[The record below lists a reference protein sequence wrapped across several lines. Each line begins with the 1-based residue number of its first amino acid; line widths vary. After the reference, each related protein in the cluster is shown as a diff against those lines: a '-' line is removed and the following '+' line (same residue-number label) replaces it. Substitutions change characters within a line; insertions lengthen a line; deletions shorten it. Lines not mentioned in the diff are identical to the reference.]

1 MTSCDYCEIEFALS
15 DLFNVDYIDNF
26 ANVLCANCVDVSH
39 KINYDR
45 IEGVWQ

>member
-1 MTSCDYCEIEFALS
+1 MTNCDYCETFFESA
-15 DLFNVDYIDNF
+15 DLFNVDYLDGF

-39 KINYDR
+39 KINPDR